1 MCSGRA
7 HSTTSAQELKA
18 RVAEGQRL
26 FENLL
31 GAKPEGGSS
40 EQLEDLSYQ
49 WMVYKSK
56 LEDAGHLQVGA
67 QGSGPDWQGAEP
79 HRFWEFI
86 DRQALSV
93 VH

>member
-1 MCSGRA
+1 M
-7 HSTTSAQELKA
+7 
-18 RVAEGQRL
+18 AEGQRL

-31 GAKPEGGSS
+31 GAEPEGGSPK
-40 EQLEDLSYQ
+40 QLEDLSHQ

-67 QGSGPDWQGAEP
+67 QGSGPDWRGLNLAG
-79 HRFWEFI
+79 FWGFI